1 MEFSQAWNPLRS
13 ALENDFSFNQIKQI
27 VGLVGL
33 DLTGISHLEQKAGG
47 GASKGQLMTGI
58 DRIIRDVDDERK
70 QKFIEIVA
78 EEVIPRLSTE
88 IREELESHLGK
99 WGLGIAGH
107 AVVPLKIFDPS
118 ELAELPLSS
127 RDDMVKAAQRF
138 RDGDLSGAV
147 SAACGAVDAATS
159 AVYRSSDLGDPG
171 RASFQEKCKQALRAK
186 GVFEKLEQDLRCLGW
201 KDSDIPGFKK
211 NFEGALNQAAY
222 VMQTLRSRM
231 GDVHGTKPI
240 LKPLVFD
247 SLKWAELIV
256 RALRA
261 D

>member
-27 VGLVGL
+27 VGLAGL

-78 EEVIPRLSTE
+78 EEVIPKLSTE

-118 ELAELPLSS
+118 ELAELPLSAKRQEDAGKS
-127 RDDMVKAAQRF
+127 NVRNGKA
-138 RDGDLSGAV
+138 
-147 SAACGAVDAATS
+147 
-159 AVYRSSDLGDPG
+159 
-171 RASFQEKCKQALRAK
+171 
-186 GVFEKLEQDLRCLGW
+186 
-201 KDSDIPGFKK
+201 
-211 NFEGALNQAAY
+211 
-222 VMQTLRSRM
+222 
-231 GDVHGTKPI
+231 
-240 LKPLVFD
+240 
-247 SLKWAELIV
+247 
-256 RALRA
+256 
-261 D
+261 

>member
-27 VGLVGL
+27 VSLAGL

-47 GASKGQLMTGI
+47 GASKGQLITGI

-78 EEVIPRLSTE
+78 EEVIPKLSTE

-138 RDGDLSGAV
+138 RDGDSSGAV

-159 AVYRSSDLGDPG
+159 ACTGVQTLATRGG
-171 RASFQEKCKQALRAK
+171 LR
-186 GVFEKLEQDLRCLGW
+186 
-201 KDSDIPGFKK
+201 FKK
-211 NFEGALNQAAY
+211 SASKL
-222 VMQTLRSRM
+222 
-231 GDVHGTKPI
+231 
-240 LKPLVFD
+240 
-247 SLKWAELIV
+247 
-256 RALRA
+256 
-261 D
+261 